1 MMVILSIGI
10 SSFLIRLFFVRVH
23 VKTKQITQKKVAP
36 FLRNLLDKNC
46 KIYHL
51 LKQLVIYYQHFF
63 GKAFFTVWQFVKFGH
78 SIFSKKF
85 REINSFT
92 NKSHCKLISRNTKV
106 FSMRVH
112 FWFLHTVLFFHIN
125 DFILLLLYHVLCNVQ
140 LQKKPIK
147 PIFIMIRIDL

>member
-10 SSFLIRLFFVRVH
+10 SSFLIQLFFVRVH

-63 GKAFFTVWQFVKFGH
+63 GKAFFH
-78 SIFSKKF
+78 SVEISLIYFHDNLTKF
-85 REINSFT
+85 REINFFT
-92 NKSHCKLISRNTKV
+92 NKSHCKLISRKNFK
-106 FSMRVH
+106 RE
-112 FWFLHTVLFFHIN
+112 FLHTVLFFHIN